1 MFSGPLLHIAGL
13 VAGEARQPGLLER
26 GRDRTGTGVLLVHG
40 VGSRLTGR
48 LLALS
53 LKLVVIIVST
63 VILLLTVLPPLL
75 TEALPV
81 SAVLTPE
88 ENIFYCKPT
97 KRNITSWPPCLC
109 GRD

>member
-26 GRDRTGTGVLLVHG
+26 GRDRTGTRVLLVLHG

-53 LKLVVIIVST
+53 LKLVVVIVST
-63 VILLLTVLPPLL
+63 VILPLTILPPLL

-88 ENIFYCKPT
+88 ENI
-97 KRNITSWPPCLC
+97 L
-109 GRD
+109 

>member
-13 VAGEARQPGLLER
+13 VAGKARQPGLLQR
-26 GRDRTGTGVLLVHG
+26 GRDRTGARVLLLVHG

-75 TEALPV
+75 TEALSVP
-81 SAVLTPE
+81 AALTPE
-88 ENIFYCKPT
+88 ENI
-97 KRNITSWPPCLC
+97 
-109 GRD
+109 

>member
-13 VAGEARQPGLLER
+13 VAGEAMQPGLLER
-26 GRDRTGTGVLLVHG
+26 GRDGTGAGVLLVHG
-40 VGSRLTGR
+40 VGSRLTGG

-63 VILLLTVLPPLL
+63 VILLLTILPPLL

-88 ENIFYCKPT
+88 ENI
-97 KRNITSWPPCLC
+97 L
-109 GRD
+109 